1 MTLRSPKLK
10 PQHAPKAPHEDLEF
24 LQSTPARPVRILAEY
39 LQPMMQLKK
48 ENIGDTIVI
57 FGSARIESR
66 ETALA
71 RLQWSRVENRDPIKT
86 YNKTAIA
93 AAALALLGRGALGR
107 ATPLIPERAVNSL
120 KGDLKWVATQLK
132 SAER

>member
-1 MTLRSPKLK
+1 MSQHQPKLK

-24 LQSTPARPVRILAEY
+24 LQSTPARPLRIMAEY
-39 LQPMMQLKK
+39 LQPLMQLKK

-71 RLQWSRVENRDPIKT
+71 RFTRLKKRKVTKFG
-86 YNKTAIA
+86 A
-93 AAALALLGRGALGR
+93 AARAKHRLALKEA
-107 ATPLIPERAVNSL
+107 
-120 KGDLKWVATQLK
+120 K
-132 SAER
+132 